1 MKKLLASATIAGIAV
16 MCLFNSCK
24 KTDPLLNEEE
34 NTVDEA
40 GRYSDNHGGYRGN
53 TTFYALAGGVR
64 LDKYKTSR
72 PTEVIGTANIS
83 GLQENETILAI
94 DFRPATGQL
103 YGLGSTSRLYVIN
116 QSTGTARM
124 IGATA
129 FTTTLVGDIA
139 AFDFNPT
146 VDRIRV
152 VTSSGQNLRLNPETG
167 AVAAVDGSV
176 NGQPGAIIG
185 AVAYNNNFAGSTT
198 TTLYD
203 IDTCQT

>member
-94 DFRPATGQL
+94 DFRPATGEL
-103 YGLGSTSRLYVIN
+103 YGVGNSSRLYIIN
-116 QSTGTARM
+116 TVTGTARTP
-124 IGATA
+124 AVDA
-129 FTTTLVGDIA
+129 FTPAISGSIVG
-139 AFDFNPT
+139 FDFNPT
-146 VDRIRV
+146 VDRIRL
-152 VTSSGQNLRLNPETG
+152 VTSTGQNLRLNPETG
-167 AVAAVDGSV
+167 TVAATDGSIKLSI
-176 NGQPGAIIG
+176 NDTILRQENDRIIDSFKEAIRSSMG
-185 AVAYNNNFAGSTT
+185 K
-198 TTLYD
+198 
-203 IDTCQT
+203 